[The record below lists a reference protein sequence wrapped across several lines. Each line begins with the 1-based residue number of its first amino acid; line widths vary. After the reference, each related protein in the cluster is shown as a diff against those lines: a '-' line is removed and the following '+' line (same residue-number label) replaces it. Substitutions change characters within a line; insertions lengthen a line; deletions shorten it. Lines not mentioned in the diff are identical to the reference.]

1 MQLTIEK
8 LRLLKSGI
16 LSVVLLL
23 FLVGSLAFFPM
34 QAEAFQSFT
43 VKSIR
48 ITGLHRVSEGA
59 VLEDLPIQVGQTIT
73 EANASEAIQALYKT
87 GFFKDV
93 TLSRDGNTLVV
104 HVVER
109 PTISKLTILGV
120 KDKDKVLKQLR
131 EAGLAEGQL
140 FDPAL
145 LLKAEKELERFYLS
159 KGKYAVRI
167 VSKVSEETDSL
178 VDIQLDIYEG
188 DAAKI
193 REIKI
198 IGNTA
203 FTEKELTK
211 EFRSCRSHWLSW
223 FYKDDQYYKD
233 KFAADLEILRSYY
246 LDRGY
251 IHFQI
256 ESTQVSLSPDKKDI
270 YIAVYISEGCQYTFG
285 DIDITGHFVV
295 PKCKLLPLIAPL
307 QGNPIFSRKVL
318 LDIKQVLETRMG
330 DEGYSISEA
339 RPDHQID
346 EACKKVNIVFELIP
360 GRRMYVN
367 RIFIRGNVTT
377 KDEVIRREM
386 PQMEGTWISSA
397 LVREGRENILR
408 RGFGSEVEI
417 ETMPVAESPDKVDLI
432 YNIEEARLGQVA
444 AGLGYSDSEK
454 LMFNFAL
461 TQENFFGTG
470 KGVGFNFDKS
480 RSTTNYAVDYSDP
493 YFTVD
498 GIGMGFG
505 AYYQKCHLSKS
516 TDITNYTADT
526 LGTDFRWIFPLSR
539 FSAFRAGIGFDDI
552 RLKLPKDRFEVA
564 REVLFFTDRFG
575 KRFEEGVVNVGWMYD
590 SRDQP
595 LFPRRGMSHALTL
608 RTVVPG
614 ANQRY
619 YRITLDSTLYQPIAC
634 SERWILSFNGNLG
647 YGDGY
652 GRYSNGQHR
661 FLPFYRNFFAGGSH
675 FVRGYEENSLGP
687 KETLQGPDKKAF
699 FGPRAIG
706 GNTLIAG
713 SVSLIFPNPI
723 VPDAKSVRTALFFDA
738 GQVYDTRFRHTKLNG
753 QEVSRNPQGLRYS
766 VGLSLTWHTPLG
778 GAPLTFSLAKPLNAK
793 KGDKKRYFTFWMGG
807 QF

>member
-1 MQLTIEK
+1 MRLTMKKISMK
-8 LRLLKSGI
+8 KIGL
-16 LSVVLLL
+16 LLL
-23 FLVGSLAFFPM
+23 FLVGTLAFLPM
-34 QAEAFQSFT
+34 QVQAFQTFT

-59 VLEDLPIQVGQTIT
+59 VLEDLPIQIGQTVT
-73 EANASEAIQALYKT
+73 EASASEAIQALYKT

-93 TLSRDGNTLVV
+93 TLSRDGSTLVV

-109 PTISKLTILGV
+109 PTISKLTVLGV

-140 FDPAL
+140 FDPAV

-167 VSKVSEETDSL
+167 ESKVSEETESL
-178 VDIQLDIYEG
+178 VDVQLDIYEG

-203 FTEKELTK
+203 FSEKEVTK
-211 EFRSCRSHWLSW
+211 EFRSCRTNWLSW
-223 FYKDDQYYKD
+223 FYKDDQYNKD

-246 LDRGY
+246 MDRGY

-270 YIAVYISEGCQYTFG
+270 YIAVHISEGCQYAFG
-285 DIDITGHFVV
+285 DINITGHFVV
-295 PKCKLLPLIAPL
+295 PKCKLEPLLAPI
-307 QGNPIFSRKVL
+307 QGNPIFSRKAL
-318 LDIKQVLETRMG
+318 LDVKQALETRMG

-339 RPDHQID
+339 RPEHQID
-346 EACKKVNIVFELIP
+346 EACKRVNLVYELVP
-360 GRRMYVN
+360 GKRMYIN
-367 RIFIRGNVTT
+367 RIFIRGNATT
-377 KDEVIRREM
+377 KDEVLRREL

-397 LVREGRENILR
+397 LVKEGRENILR

-417 ETMPVAESPDKVDLI
+417 ESVPVAESSDKVDLV
-432 YNIEEARLGQVA
+432 YKIEEARLGQVA
-444 AGLGYSDSEK
+444 AGLGYSETEK
-454 LMFNFAL
+454 LMFNFAI
-461 TQENFFGTG
+461 TQDNFFGTG

-480 RSTTNYAVDYSDP
+480 RSTTNYAIDYSDP

-505 AYYQKCHLSKS
+505 AYYNKCNLSKS
-516 TDITNYTADT
+516 SDVSNFTADT
-526 LGTDFRWIFPLSR
+526 LGTDLRWIFPLSR
-539 FSAFRAGIGFDDI
+539 FSALRAGIGYDDT
-552 RLKLPKDRFEVA
+552 RLKLPKDRFDVA
-564 REVLFFTDRFG
+564 REILFFTDQFGERFP
-575 KRFEEGVVNVGWMYD
+575 EGVVSLGWIYD

-595 LFPRRGMSHALTL
+595 LFPRRGMSHSLGIRA
-608 RTVVPG
+608 VIPG
-614 ANQRY
+614 ASQRY
-619 YRITLDSTLYQPIAC
+619 YRITYDTTAFYPITS

-652 GRYSNGQHR
+652 GRYKDKNGTHHR
-661 FLPFYRNFFAGGSH
+661 QLPFYRHFFAGGTR
-675 FVRGYEENSLGP
+675 FVRGFEENSLGP

-699 FGPRAIG
+699 FGPRAFG
-706 GNTLIAG
+706 GNALIAA

-723 VPDAKSVRTALFFDA
+723 APDAKSVRTALFLDA
-738 GQVYDTRFRHTKLNG
+738 GQVYDTRYRYTKLNG
-753 QEVSRNPQGLRYS
+753 QKVARNPQGLRYS

-778 GAPLTFSLAKPLNAK
+778 GAPLTFSLAKPLNLK
-793 KGDKKRYFTFWMGG
+793 KGDKKRYFAFWMGG